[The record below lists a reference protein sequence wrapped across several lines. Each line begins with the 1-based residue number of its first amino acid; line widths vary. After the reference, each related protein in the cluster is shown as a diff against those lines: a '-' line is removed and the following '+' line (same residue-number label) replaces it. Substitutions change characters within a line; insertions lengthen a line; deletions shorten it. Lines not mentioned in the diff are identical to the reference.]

1 MKAVVFC
8 GGEVGWSDRP
18 DPQPGPRD
26 LLVRV
31 EAAGINRADLLQRA
45 GHYPPPAGVPADQP
59 GLECAGVVEETGAAV
74 ERFSPGDRVMSLLAG
89 AGQAELALFDERTAI
104 PVPDRCSTVEAGG
117 FPEAFATAY
126 DALFTQGGIS
136 MGDRALVTGAAGGVG
151 MAGVQLAVAA
161 GATVVASVR
170 HEDFRDDVAK
180 LGATAVAPDEAVAL
194 GPFDVVLELVGGT
207 GVAGALNA
215 LAPQGRIVVIGI
227 GAGGRTDLDLGLLM
241 HRRATLPRVD
251 AANPFARG
259 ESGRG
264 PPTRTARPAPARR
277 GQAKRGRTGDLPL
290 RASGAGIRPLRN
302 RPQIRQNYPHLGPL
316 GLLLPLNDAGQ
327 QKGRHQR

>member
-1 MKAVVFC
+1 MKAVVFR

-31 EAAGINRADLLQRA
+31 EAAGINRADLLQLA

-74 ERFSPGDRVMSLLAG
+74 ERFSPGNRVMSLLAG

-136 MGDRALVTGAAGGVG
+136 IGDRALVTGAAGGVG

-180 LGATAVAPDEAVAL
+180 LGATAVRRTRLSRSARSTWSSNWSAAPAW
-194 GPFDVVLELVGGT
+194 PPRWCS
-207 GVAGALNA
+207 

-227 GAGGRTDLDLGLLM
+227 GAGGRADLDLGLLM
-241 HRRATLPRVD
+241 HRRATV
-251 AANPFARG
+251 RG
-259 ESGRG
+259 STLR
-264 PPTRTARPAPARR
+264 TRSLEEKAVVARR
-277 GQAKRGRTGDLPL
+277 LEQHVLPL
-290 RASGAGIRPLRN
+290 LDEGKLNVVVQAT
-302 RPQIRQNYPHLGPL
+302 YPFEQAAQAY
-316 GLLLPLNDAGQ
+316 DRFET
-327 QKGRHQR
+327 GRKFGKIVLTRS